1 MQLSET
7 KRHYKMYKSGK
18 SWIIT
23 GITATALLMGTQ
35 IEVLAAN
42 GDSQDQIIASENVT
56 AILPI
61 GTAVTESAT
70 DSSVANIKNDSANKS
85 EDDEPQLESNATEN
99 STALTVAEDPESGS
113 DAPLNAGS
121 AAQSVAETKDSTAA
135 IVEKPADEQSSG
147 DQATNEGELQASST
161 SASETELTAVSASSE
176 ADTESEAQVATNLA
190 PATVAARSYPQADVD
205 INTWM
210 PDKNFQLVTLWV
222 INDELGLGLTDVNQI
237 TQAMMGQL
245 KKYFITTKH
254 QEEDREFYFAVMNT
268 VSLKGFEYATNVERL
283 WFTPNLEANEKWQDK
298 FVIYGKLKDISALKG
313 LNNLTELNL
322 QLNDIDDIT
331 ALAGLHLTIF
341 SLSYN
346 HISDFTPLES
356 SLTTLAKSGTMA
368 NQKIVLKD
376 TVTLNID
383 PNTGKLVTSSFAFGK
398 DKTHNLAITPVD
410 GSDAAGSNLT
420 ETTIEWTNF
429 KQSGYLKY
437 QWHDEWLAAHG
448 FDCNGFVWIPF
459 CIQNDDS
466 GTIQIEFVDE
476 QGNHL
481 SSDIYLNHGLDTTY
495 DVGTDAKVIER
506 LQALKGKQLGIKE
519 IKGSPNWTASKEL
532 GHLTYV
538 LAPIRPTVDFQVVD
552 ENGQPIPNVTL
563 PNQQGDFDEE
573 WQATLPTI
581 PGYEFVRAT
590 ENGQGLTVTDNQLSG
605 KFVGDQTIQLTYRVK
620 SQNATIHF
628 EYEDGTSVGDDVQL
642 TGKHGDPIKFPTR
655 PEIPGYFADDL
666 PTAYFQ
672 DGDNDYTVVYRKAGK
687 VTVQYVDETG
697 NQVSPTEDLS
707 GKVGTDYQTQPK
719 EIAGYHLV
727 KQPQNQHGQFSKQPT
742 TVVYQYVKT
751 AVVAED
757 GRPITVQYVD
767 ETGQPV
773 ASADQLTGKIGDK
786 YLVTA
791 KVISGY
797 DFVEVSGNQAGTFSD
812 QAKTIKFVY
821 RQVAVKQGT
830 VTVHYVDTHGREIAK
845 ETVLTGEVGHGYQIE
860 ALLIDG
866 YRLKRTV
873 GQASGQFNEDAV
885 DLHFIYEPIDLGT
898 DSGQGPD
905 VGQQGTSKPVLTM
918 PGLDQPA
925 TDKTDDE
932 NEAQAKVTGDHA
944 GQSVKPVTHP
954 TVAPVSTAET
964 TKLASLSHKSDATEL
979 PQTGEQRL
987 SWPAVLGTC
996 LLGLVAYVA
1005 GRKRV

>member
-7 KRHYKMYKSGK
+7 KCHYKMYKSGK
-18 SWIIT
+18 PWIIT

-42 GDSQDQIIASENVT
+42 GDSQDQIIATENVT
-56 AILPI
+56 AILPTK
-61 GTAVTESAT
+61 TAVTESDP
-70 DSSVANIKNDSANKS
+70 DSSVAKVESDSANKS
-85 EDDEPQLESNATEN
+85 DVDEPQLESNANEN
-99 STALTVAEDPESGS
+99 SAVLTVTEDPESGS

-121 AAQSVAETKDSTAA
+121 AEQSVTETKDSTAA
-135 IVEKPADEQSSG
+135 IIEKPADEQSSG
-147 DQATNEGELQASST
+147 DQAMNEGELQASLT
-161 SASETELTAVSASSE
+161 PASEIDLTMVSGSSE
-176 ADTESEAQVATNLA
+176 VDSETVAQAATNPA
-190 PATVAARSYPQADVD
+190 PATVTTRSYSTADID

-268 VSLKGFEYATNVERL
+268 VNLKGFEYATNVEKL

-346 HISDFTPLES
+346 HIFDFTPLES
-356 SLTTLAKSGTMA
+356 SLTTLAQSVTMA

-376 TVTLNID
+376 TVILNID

-410 GSDAAGSNLT
+410 GSDAVGSNLN

-459 CIQNDDS
+459 CIEDDGS

-476 QGNHL
+476 QGQHL
-481 SSDIYLNHGLDTTY
+481 GSDIYLNHGLDTTY
-495 DVGTDAKVIER
+495 DVGTDAKVIGR
-506 LQALKGKQLGIKE
+506 LQALKGKRLGIKE
-519 IKGSPNWTASKEL
+519 IKGFPNWTASKEM

-538 LAPIRPTVDFQVVD
+538 LAPVRPTVEFQVVD
-552 ENGQPIPNVTL
+552 ENGQPIANVTL
-563 PNQQGDFDEE
+563 PNQQGDFDTE
-573 WQATLPTI
+573 WQVDLPTI
-581 PGYEFVRAT
+581 PGYEFVQAT
-590 ENGQGLTVTDNQLSG
+590 ENGQVLTVTGNQLSG
-605 KFVGDQTIQLTYRVK
+605 KFVGDQMIQLTYRVK

-628 EYEDGTSVGDDVQL
+628 EYEDGTSAGDDVQL
-642 TGKHGDPIKFPTR
+642 TGKHGDPIKFPMP

-672 DGDNDYTVVYRKAGK
+672 DGDNQYTVVYRKAGK
-687 VTVQYVDETG
+687 VTVQYVDENG
-697 NQVSPTEDLS
+697 NQINPTEDLS
-707 GKVGTDYQTQPK
+707 GKVGTAYQTQPK
-719 EIAGYHLV
+719 EIAGYRLA

-742 TVVYQYVKT
+742 TVTYQYVKT
-751 AVVAED
+751 AVVTED

-786 YLVTA
+786 YLATA

-797 DFVEVSGNQAGTFSD
+797 DLVEVSGDQVGTFSD
-812 QAKTIKFVY
+812 QVKTIKFIY
-821 RQVAVKQGT
+821 RQAAVKKGT

-845 ETVLTGEVGHGYQIE
+845 ETVLTGEVGHGYQVE

-866 YRLKRTV
+866 YWFKQTV
-873 GQASGQFNEDAV
+873 GQSSGQFSEETVN
-885 DLHFIYEPIDLGT
+885 LQFIYEPIDLVT
-898 DSGQGPD
+898 DS
-905 VGQQGTSKPVLTM
+905 VQQDAIKPVLPM
-918 PGLDQPA
+918 PGLDQSG
-925 TDKTDDE
+925 TDKSGDE
-932 NEAQAKVTGDHA
+932 NVAQAKVTGDHA
-944 GQSVKPVTHP
+944 GQLVKPVTHL
-954 TVAPVSTAET
+954 TVAPVSATETAELVT
-964 TKLASLSHKSDATEL
+964 LSHKNAATEL

-987 SWPAVLGTC
+987 SWSTVLGTC